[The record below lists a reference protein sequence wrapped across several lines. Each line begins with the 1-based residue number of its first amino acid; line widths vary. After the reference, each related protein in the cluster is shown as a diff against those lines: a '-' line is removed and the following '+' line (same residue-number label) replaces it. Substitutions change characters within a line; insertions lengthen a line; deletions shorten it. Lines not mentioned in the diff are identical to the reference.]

1 MEKWNLLIGPQ
12 LYLQTYVWDCWMKVK
27 EKEREAHTHTYTH
40 CWMHGDSN
48 NSTQNSLLPLTRL
61 HSKP

>member
-27 EKEREAHTHTYTH
+27 EKEREAHTHIVGCTV
-40 CWMHGDSN
+40 
-48 NSTQNSLLPLTRL
+48 TQTIV
-61 HSKP
+61 HKTAYCH

>member
-27 EKEREAHTHTYTH
+27 EKEREAHTHTHT
-40 CWMHGDSN
+40 
-48 NSTQNSLLPLTRL
+48 LLDAR
-61 HSKP
+61 